1 MNLVSIIVPVYN
13 VEKYLARC
21 VESIIGQDY
30 NNLEI
35 ILVDDGSNDSS
46 GMICDRYS
54 RNDDRVKVIHQTNGG
69 MSAARNAGLDIASG
83 DYIMFV
89 DSDDE
94 VVSTFVSTMLNASIS
109 SDASL
114 VQCGF
119 RYVDE
124 EGILLNEVV
133 SSDAVLLNHTE
144 QMKEHLNER
153 LITTMVWDK
162 LYKADLLRDL
172 RFPVGKYHEDIFFIY
187 KVLHCAT
194 TTFVLN
200 KALYNYRQVAGSI
213 MHRSFNNKHLHSLEA
228 LQERKEFIAQHYP
241 ELLPIAEASVVMG
254 AIKIME
260 RLMDSQIYLKDIER
274 NLKRIVNQNILF
286 FLKYSR
292 AATTTKLFA
301 VVMCFST
308 SIARKFYMILRK

>member
-13 VEKYLARC
+13 VERYLARC

-46 GMICDRYS
+46 GMICDRYA
-54 RNDDRVKVIHQTNGG
+54 RHDNRVKVIHQTNGG
-69 MSAARNAGLDIASG
+69 LSAARNAGLDIASG

-109 SDASL
+109 NDASL

-162 LYKADLLRDL
+162 LYKADLLHDL
-172 RFPVGKYHEDIFFIY
+172 RFPVGKYHEDIFFTY

-200 KALYNYRQVAGSI
+200 KALYNYRQVAGNI

-274 NLKRIVNQNILF
+274 NLKRIVNQNILV

-301 VVMCFST
+301 IVMCFST